1 MRYKKLFFSL
11 LLATMLFS
19 CIEDNKVAF
28 SEINLTTPENKIV
41 EINIPEATGDKT
53 IAQNINKSVL
63 NVINSNLQIGN
74 LEASENLTT
83 KALINQ
89 FNKDYE
95 SFKTDF
101 PESAIEWDLQI
112 DGQVMHH
119 SASVISI
126 VITSYQ
132 NTGGAHGQ
140 LNITFLNF
148 DVETGKALQNAELFA
163 DMSGFKQLAKEYF
176 NEEIADKKDMYFEPD
191 NFTLPAN
198 IGFDD
203 DGLFLLYNSYEIAPY
218 STGLTEIHIPYEE
231 VGMMLNYM

>member
-1 MRYKKLFFSL
+1 MCFKKSFFSVL
-11 LLATMLFS
+11 LSIILFS
-19 CIEDNKVAF
+19 CVEDNKVAF

-41 EINIPEATGDKT
+41 EINIPEATGDKI
-53 IAQNINKSVL
+53 IAQSINKSVL
-63 NVINSNLQIGN
+63 NVVNSNLRIGD
-74 LEASENLTT
+74 LEESESLTT
-83 KALINQ
+83 KELINL
-89 FNKDYE
+89 FNEEYE

-101 PESAIEWDLQI
+101 PESAIEWDSQI
-112 DGQVMHH
+112 DGQVMYH

-148 DVETGKALQNAELFA
+148 DVETGKALKNEELFA
-163 DMSGFKQLAKEYF
+163 DMAGFNQLAKEYF

-203 DGLFLLYNSYEIAPY
+203 DGLFLIYNSYEIAPY

>member
-1 MRYKKLFFSL
+1 MCFKKSFFLVL
-11 LLATMLFS
+11 LSIILFS
-19 CIEDNKVAF
+19 CVEDKKVVF
-28 SEINLTTPENKIV
+28 NEINLTTTENKIV

-53 IAQNINKSVL
+53 IAQSINKSVL
-63 NVINSNLQIGN
+63 NVVNSNLRIGD
-74 LEASENLTT
+74 LEESESLTT
-83 KALINQ
+83 KELINL
-89 FNKDYE
+89 FNEEYE

-101 PESAIEWDLQI
+101 PESAIEWDSQI
-112 DGQVMHH
+112 DGQVMYH

-148 DVETGKALQNAELFA
+148 DVETGKALKNAELFA
-163 DMSGFKQLAKEYF
+163 DMPGFKQLAKEYF

-203 DGLFLLYNSYEIAPY
+203 DGLFLIYNSYEIAPY

>member
-1 MRYKKLFFSL
+1 MCFKKSFFSVL
-11 LLATMLFS
+11 LSIILFS
-19 CIEDNKVAF
+19 CVEDNKVAF

-53 IAQNINKSVL
+53 IAQSINKSVL
-63 NVINSNLQIGN
+63 NVVNSNLRIGD
-74 LEASENLTT
+74 LEERENLTT
-83 KALINQ
+83 KELINQ
-89 FNKDYE
+89 FNKEYE

-101 PESAIEWDLQI
+101 PESVIEWDSQI
-112 DGQVMHH
+112 DGQVMYH

-148 DVETGKALQNAELFA
+148 DVETGKALKNDELFA
-163 DMSGFKQLAKEYF
+163 DMSGFKQLAEEYF
-176 NEEIADKKDMYFEPD
+176 NEEIADKKDMYFQPD

-203 DGLFLLYNSYEIAPY
+203 AGLFLLYNSYEIAPY

>member
-1 MRYKKLFFSL
+1 MCFKKSFFSVL
-11 LLATMLFS
+11 LSIILFS
-19 CIEDNKVAF
+19 CVEDKKVIF
-28 SEINLTTPENKIV
+28 NEINLTTTENKIV

-53 IAQNINKSVL
+53 IAQSINKSVL
-63 NVINSNLQIGN
+63 NVVNSNLRIGD
-74 LEASENLTT
+74 LEESESLTT
-83 KALINQ
+83 KELINL
-89 FNKDYE
+89 FNEEYE

-101 PESAIEWDLQI
+101 PESAIEWDSQI
-112 DGQVMHH
+112 DGQVMYH

-132 NTGGAHGQ
+132 NTGGAHG
-140 LNITFLNF
+140 LLHITFLNF
-148 DVETGKALQNAELFA
+148 DVETGKALKNEELFA
-163 DMSGFKQLAKEYF
+163 DMAGFNQLAQEYF

-203 DGLFLLYNSYEIAPY
+203 DGLFLIYNSYEIAPY